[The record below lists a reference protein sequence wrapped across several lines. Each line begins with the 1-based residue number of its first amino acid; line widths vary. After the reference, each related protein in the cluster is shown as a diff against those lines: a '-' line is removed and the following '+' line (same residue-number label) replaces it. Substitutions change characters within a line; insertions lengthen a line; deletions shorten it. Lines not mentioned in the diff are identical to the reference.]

1 MGTKKHVFTF
11 RMENENFTGTTVD
24 EPYELTAKITTNVND
39 VLTADDVIN
48 GGVPKAGLPS
58 VNI

>member
-1 MGTKKHVFTF
+1 
-11 RMENENFTGTTVD
+11 MENENFTGTTVD